1 MARKRKRR
9 GHGEGSIRCI
19 IKGKKYRVE
28 ASGGVDHNGRRKRT
42 SRVVHGSE
50 AAATKTL
57 RKLQQEFDDGR
68 YVSPEKM
75 TFQSWAEEWFEAEY
89 GVPIEASREELLNAK
104 VPTRTAETYASMLRV
119 HMLDELG
126 PVPLQRL
133 RTTHLR
139 RYFDH
144 IGSALAAS
152 TCETHYI
159 LLQRILEAAKNEKL
173 VAENVARAMTGKPK
187 AVEDSAAEAMLHCWT
202 EEQAQAFLAAAR
214 KAGPQWAALF
224 TAALDSGARKGELLG
239 LKWEDVNWDA
249 GTILIRRKL
258 TRPGRRPIF
267 GPTKGKRFRVVDL
280 MPETIAL
287 LKAHRARQNE
297 IRLAAGPAYH
307 NFGLVF
313 AKEPHS
319 RSGSK
324 ERYATLGCP
333 LQANN
338 IGQREFADI
347 VQAAGVK
354 PIKFHGLRHTCATL
368 LLQAGEV
375 PKNVSER
382 LGHKDVAT
390 TLEIYAHVTP
400 AAIKGMVEKLRK
412 GLGFTE

>member
-1 MARKRKRR
+1 MYQWITYWASIQRNPQT
-9 GHGEGSIRCI
+9 HGEISI
-19 IKGKKYRVE
+19 
-28 ASGGVDHNGRRKRT
+28 
-42 SRVVHGSE
+42 
-50 AAATKTL
+50 
-57 RKLQQEFDDGR
+57 Q
-68 YVSPEKM
+68 
-75 TFQSWAEEWFEAEY
+75 
-89 GVPIEASREELLNAK
+89 
-104 VPTRTAETYASMLRV
+104 
-119 HMLDELG
+119 
-126 PVPLQRL
+126 
-133 RTTHLR
+133 
-139 RYFDH
+139 
-144 IGSALAAS
+144 
-152 TCETHYI
+152 
-159 LLQRILEAAKNEKL
+159 
-173 VAENVARAMTGKPK
+173 
-187 AVEDSAAEAMLHCWT
+187 MLHCWT